1 MSKFTIKL
9 AYTRHMEFEVDAET
23 AYEAASEAQSA
34 FEYSDRTPSD
44 DWCDAVELEG
54 VKFGDRE
61 FEIDTRFDFNAA
73 KDDRGMTPVI
83 TVARDANTMRKLDED
98 RDAEALLNRLFSEPD
113 ETPAATS

>member
-1 MSKFTIKL
+1 MTKFTIKL

-23 AYEAASEAQSA
+23 PFAAYSEARSA
-34 FEYSDRTPSD
+34 FEYGDRTPSD

-54 VKFGDRE
+54 VKHGDRE
-61 FEIDTRFDFNAA
+61 FEIDTRFDFNAP

-83 TVARDANTMRKLDED
+83 TVARDADTMRKLDED
-98 RDAEALLNRLFSEPD
+98 RDAEALLNRLFTEPD